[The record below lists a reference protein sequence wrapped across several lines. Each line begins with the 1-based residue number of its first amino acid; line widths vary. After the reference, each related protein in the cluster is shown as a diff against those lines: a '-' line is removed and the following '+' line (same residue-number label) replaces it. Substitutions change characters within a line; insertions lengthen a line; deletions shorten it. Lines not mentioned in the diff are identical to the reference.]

1 MSSTAAPMPRARPAL
16 EGWRAAL
23 TEERRRR
30 LLTIGSAVGWGLLIA
45 AMVVLVLHDGGF
57 GYDAYAYWLAG
68 RNVLDG
74 APLYWIHDE
83 GALGAYRYPPLFAQL
98 WAPFTLM
105 PALAFSWA
113 WRIVCLLSLRYLAGS
128 WRNVGLWGLVPLT
141 WTELSIANV
150 TFPTAAL
157 TFAALRGR
165 AEFAAWAGALKIAPL
180 LALPYFWIRKPHT
193 RRALLTG
200 LATVLAAVA
209 VSFAL
214 SPDAWL
220 LYLSALTWM
229 TSADTNSF
237 GVVALLPNGFLDA
250 LLRLSTGVALIVLAV
265 WRGSDRFAFAA
276 TIIAVPVLAVW
287 RLAPLL
293 ALPRLR
299 AGSSAGD
306 SNARQARP
314 VGDAP

>member
-1 MSSTAAPMPRARPAL
+1 MNSAAASRVAVNRPHAL

-23 TEERRRR
+23 TNERRRR
-30 LLTIGSAVGWGLLIA
+30 LLTLGSAIGWGLIIA
-45 AMVVLVLHDGGF
+45 AMVVLTLHDGGY

-68 RNVLDG
+68 QNVLEG
-74 APLYWIHDE
+74 NSLYWLHDE

-105 PALAFSWA
+105 PALAFSWV
-113 WRIVCLLSLRYLAGS
+113 WRGVCFLCLRYLAGS

-141 WTELSIANV
+141 WTELSIANI

-157 TFAALRGR
+157 TFVALRGR

-180 LALPYFWIRKPHT
+180 LALPYLWISRPET
-193 RRALLTG
+193 RRALLIG
-200 LATVLAAVA
+200 AGTVLAASA

-214 SPDAWL
+214 APDAWL
-220 LYLSALTWM
+220 LYFSALTWM

-237 GVVALLPNGFLDA
+237 GVVTLLPNGFHDA
-250 LLRLSTGVALIVLAV
+250 LLRLGAGVALIVLAV
-265 WRGSDRFAFAA
+265 WRGSDRLAFAA

-287 RLAPLL
+287 RLVPLL

-299 AGSSAGD
+299 GSR
-306 SNARQARP
+306 NARKNTEPAS
-314 VGDAP
+314 AA